1 MAEAE
6 MVGCIPDLMDMSL
19 SRLWELVMNREA
31 WSAAVHGVAKSQT
44 RLSNWTE
51 LCPYWLYVLHVA
63 GCKWIAPLGIIYC
76 SNLSCCSF
84 SGFVHY
90 SLCPYSLMSTNRNQ
104 FFQWRFSFAKK
115 DCNGSNLLK
124 LINKY
129 IYSKNSPAI
138 SSSGKLSL
146 TLPKAT
152 SFFFFFNFLFFIC
165 SEFCHTLK
173 WKGLGFTCLPH
184 PDPPLPP
191 PSPPAPSR
199 SSQSTRSERLS
210 HASNLGQ

>member
-1 MAEAE
+1 MRRTDSLEKILVLGKIE
-6 MVGCIPDLMDMSL
+6 GHKRRGWQVRWLDSIPNLMDMSL
-19 SRLWELVMNREA
+19 SKLWELVMDREA
-31 WSAAVHGVAKSQT
+31 WSAAVHGVTKSQT

-76 SNLSCCSF
+76 SSLSCCCSF

-90 SLCPYSLMSTNRNQ
+90 SLCPDSLMSTNRNQ

-115 DCNGSNLLK
+115 DCSGSNLLK

-138 SSSGKLSL
+138 SISGKLSL

-152 SFFFFFNFLFFIC
+152 FEHGERRKNIIYQEYSAKQRTTQIR
-165 SEFCHTLK
+165 S
-173 WKGLGFTCLPH
+173 PH
-184 PDPPLPP
+184 KEL
-191 PSPPAPSR
+191 
-199 SSQSTRSERLS
+199 
-210 HASNLGQ
+210 